1 MEKLSYPLPPNFQ
14 SFFNDLEVP
23 SREGRMNSC
32 ETRKECT
39 MLHIAPW
46 IGIVLVLVFLALCEG
61 ARRLWNATVGF
72 VKPSWIIPSPYEM
85 LDEWWFRR
93 KLRKIPRRR

>member
-1 MEKLSYPLPPNFQ
+1 METLSYPLLRNFQ

-32 ETRKECT
+32 ETRKGCT
-39 MLHIAPW
+39 MLHIALW

-72 VKPSWIIPSPYEM
+72 VKPSWTIPSLFEF
-85 LDEWWFRR
+85 LGECWFRW
-93 KLRKIPRRR
+93 KLRNIPRR